1 MNTVRTTLMMPPA
14 LLERLKLFS
23 RHQGKSM
30 SEVVEEGVRHVLD
43 EHEDD
48 RLERTYQG
56 LLALKGMIKE
66 PITDAS
72 TTIDETLYGEN
83 GAWKGQRE

>member
-23 RHQGKSM
+23 RHEGKSM
-30 SEVVEEGVRHVLD
+30 SEVVVQGVRHVLD
-43 EHEDD
+43 EHEAA
-48 RLERTYQG
+48 RLERMYQA
-56 LLALKGMIKE
+56 LFALKGIIKE
-66 PITDAS
+66 PMTDAS

-83 GAWKGQRE
+83 GVWKGQRE